1 MDAMSQIQKKI
12 FLSTIRDGL
21 TEIFIGL
28 LLLIAGFV
36 FYNPFLVVLVIILKV
51 LWSKIEQKLKERY
64 IFPRIGYVELKTTHR
79 SNFRKY
85 HTFFGIIIAISVISF
100 FVLVFLEGWNIDTM
114 FKYVPLLPGGA
125 LLGKSLYFCIFS
137 SKWKYLGLGII
148 SLFLAIAFILIPFPV
163 GRDVAVYY
171 LWLEAIIMASVGILK
186 YFNFLNK
193 YPVVQEKNGDG
204 G

>member
-12 FLSTIRDGL
+12 FLSTIKDGL
-21 TEIFIGL
+21 TEIFIAL
-28 LLLIAGFV
+28 LLLIAGFA
-36 FYNPFLVVLVIILKV
+36 FFNSFLVVLIFV
-51 LWSKIEQKLKERY
+51 LQVSWSKIERKLKERY
-64 IFPRIGYVELKTTHR
+64 IFPRIGYVELKSTHR

-85 HTFFGIIIAISVISF
+85 YTCFWVIMVCSIISF
-100 FVLVFLEGWNIDTM
+100 FVLVFFEGWSIDTTC
-114 FKYVPLLPGGA
+114 KYIPLIPGGA

-137 SKWKYLGLGII
+137 SKWKYLGIGII
-148 SLFLAIAFILIPFPV
+148 SLFLAIAFIFIPFPV
-163 GRDVAVYY
+163 GRDFAVYY
-171 LWLEAIIMASVGILK
+171 LWLEAIIMSSVGSIK